1 VEQFLIPL
9 TLKESGIKI
18 ARRVEEVVHTYIDDP
33 ELCSLALHLF
43 QNPGKGFRAQ
53 YAWEIGELLK
63 GNEDRITPVAVVS
76 ELIHT
81 ASLIHDDLVD
91 EATIRRGVPALHQIT
106 SSKIAVL
113 TGDLLLGLGYAYASL
128 HLTPSSLRLL
138 GPAVLNLASGEILEA
153 LSVKGTLSRADLERI
168 VIGKTGALFAWI
180 GGAVACELG
189 REDLSG
195 DLWDYGIEVGKA
207 FQLMDDLGDRLGVL
221 PGKDP
226 YQDERRGVPSLAG
239 FLLEEDPSG
248 RALLKEVERLSSRLE
263 TPPLHSPPRVVK
275 SLIQT
280 LKSLAKAYEKRFLI
294 NHPLSDEGGEG

>member
-1 VEQFLIPL
+1 MDPL
-9 TLKESGIKI
+9 STPLFQESGIRI
-18 ARRVEEVVHTYIDDP
+18 ARQVEEVVHTLIEDG
-33 ELCSLALHLF
+33 ELRSLALHLF

-53 YAWEIGELLK
+53 YAWEIGELLGGK
-63 GNEDRITPVAVVS
+63 EEKVTPVAVVS

-91 EATIRRGVPALHQIT
+91 EATIRRGVPVLHDLT
-106 SSKIAVL
+106 SSKVAVL
-113 TGDLLLGLGYAYASL
+113 TGDLLLGIAYAYGSINL
-128 HLTPSSLRLL
+128 RPSSLRLL
-138 GPAVLNLASGEILEA
+138 GPAMLNLASGEILEA
-153 LSVKGTLSRADLERI
+153 LGPTRNLTIAELARI
-168 VIGKTGALFAWI
+168 VTGKTGSLFAWI

-195 DLWDYGIEVGKA
+195 DLWDYGIEVGRA

-226 YQDERRGVPSLAG
+226 YQDERRGIPTLAG
-239 FLLEEDPSG
+239 YLLEEDPSG
-248 RALLKEVERLSSRLE
+248 VALLDQVKKLSSRLE
-263 TPPLHSPPRVVK
+263 NSPLPSPPRVVR

-280 LKSLAKAYEKRFLI
+280 LKSLAKACEKGFLI